1 MIKYIYMKYL
11 INFQVEISLKSGQKN
26 KKRSTF
32 TVLESDIGII
42 AEDDFDLVKTW
53 FLNYFHKTSLDNFID
68 IIEIDQE
75 YETNIKIGRI
85 TNSINGNY
93 KTY

>member
-26 KKRSTF
+26 KIRSTF
-32 TVLESDIGII
+32 TILESDIGII
-42 AEDDFDLVKTW
+42 PEDDFDLVKKW
-53 FLNYFHKTSLDNFID
+53 FLNYFRKTKLDKFID
-68 IIEIDQE
+68 ITEIDQE

-85 TNSINGNY
+85 TNSLNGNY